1 MNGVVSLR
9 RLGLPLMVAVMI
21 GGAMFTYESKEEAVA
36 TADRV
41 SELRHQVSQER
52 IAISLLKA
60 EWSELTQPGRLQ
72 ALIERYPDVLDLSNF
87 GIDRMVTIR
96 DLPFP
101 PEEQTDLIAELM
113 GG

>member
-1 MNGVVSLR
+1 MSGVLTLR
-9 RLGLPLMVAVMI
+9 RLGLPLVIAVMI
-21 GGAMFTYESKEEAVA
+21 GGAMFTYEAKEEAVT
-36 TADRV
+36 TAERV
-41 SELRHQVSQER
+41 SDLRHQVSQER

-72 ALIERYPDVLDLSNF
+72 ALIERYPEVLDLGNF

-101 PEEQTDLIAELM
+101 PAEQTDLIAELM